1 MKTILLAGKV
11 RGSALKFIPP
21 KKDGGSK
28 TVQAIFVP
36 AGGIHT
42 IDLKVSDVEPVD
54 AKDYNFPVDI
64 ADGELYEIEVRMKP
78 IARAEQVKLE
88 LDGPQVKKSS

>member
-1 MKTILLAGKV
+1 MKTIILSGKV

-21 KKDGGSK
+21 KKDGGTK
-28 TVQAIFVP
+28 TVQAVFVS

-64 ADGELYEIEVRMKP
+64 ADGELYEIEIRMKP
-78 IARAEQVKLE
+78 IARAEQTSLPLTGE
-88 LDGPQVKKSS
+88 AKKSS